1 MDAQQRDAAQQKVFD
16 LVKSIEVAQMVTIG
30 ADGRMRSRPMVA
42 QQDAFAGELWFLT
55 SATSGKLDELE
66 ANREVLLTYSDPAKQ
81 NYVSIEGDGELVSDA
96 QKVRAPW
103 KEPMR
108 VWFPKG
114 PTDSDIALV
123 RMREARYWD
132 AHRARSSWLTA
143 TSRRLR
149 PGSGRTLAMSAR
161 SRSTTGRK
169 GPRRLS
175 MQGR

>member
-1 MDAQQRDAAQQKVFD
+1 MDAQQQDAAQQKVFD

-42 QQDAFAGELWFLT
+42 QQDAFAGELWFFT

-66 ANREVLLTYSDPAKQ
+66 ANREVLLTYSDPSKQ
-81 NYVSIEGDGELVSDA
+81 TYVSIEGDGELVRDA
-96 QKVRAPW
+96 QKVRDLW

-114 PTDSDIALV
+114 PSDPDIALVRV

-132 AHRARSSWLTA
+132 APSSA
-143 TSRRLR
+143 FV
-149 PGSGRTLAMSAR
+149 LAYGYVKAV
-161 SRSTTGRK
+161 TTGQRPNP
-169 GPRRLS
+169 GEVGHVEIHNRS
-175 MQGR
+175 